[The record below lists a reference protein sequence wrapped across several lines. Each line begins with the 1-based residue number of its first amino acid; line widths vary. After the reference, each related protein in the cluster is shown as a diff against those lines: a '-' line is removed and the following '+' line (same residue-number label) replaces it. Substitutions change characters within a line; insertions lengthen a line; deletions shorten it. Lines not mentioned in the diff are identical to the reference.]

1 MLFPS
6 VNFVHFFITLI
17 LLKIIIL
24 LIMIVVE
31 IFFRIIALSPIS
43 TNKGECQVIDIV
55 YFTSFLIKLSY
66 KFILS
71 TLWKQVLKSSTQNL
85 KE

>member
-1 MLFPS
+1 MLFLKQIVSKSFCP
-6 VNFVHFFITLI
+6 FFITLI
-17 LLKIIIL
+17 LLKMIIL
-24 LIMIVVE
+24 LIMIVVD
-31 IFFRIIALSPIS
+31 IFFRIIALTIS

-71 TLWKQVLKSSTQNL
+71 TL
-85 KE
+85 